1 MDNKGFV
8 PQRESSLFETMF
20 YRATL
25 LAQYL
30 GAKIAT
36 ARTGHYFQ
44 QQPEKENTEFENA
57 GLRVSFL
64 IR

>member
-36 ARTGHYFQ
+36 ARTGR
-44 QQPEKENTEFENA
+44 T
-57 GLRVSFL
+57 
-64 IR
+64 